1 MTGLAF
7 YAAFYLL
14 GLSGAA
20 VAAKAWGIDLATAA
34 QSLHDGA
41 RVLLGAYC
49 GQAIVLGLL
58 VYLHVR
64 APKSPVQSRTNA
76 VKAGAIGLIG
86 VLLSF
91 PVVMAAGG
99 LVAWVIWL
107 VRGEPVD
114 MIAHETLR
122 LFMDNPVDGW
132 YIAMVVM
139 VLIIAPM
146 MEEVMYRGL
155 MQTALVEFGIG
166 RWPAIGV
173 TSAIFALM
181 HAGIAAPHA
190 LVALFVFSLGLGC
203 VYERT
208 GRLVAPIVMHAVF
221 NAANFGLALAI
232 A

>member
-1 MTGLAF
+1 M
-7 YAAFYLL
+7 
-14 GLSGAA
+14 
-20 VAAKAWGIDLATAA
+20 
-34 QSLHDGA
+34 
-41 RVLLGAYC
+41 
-49 GQAIVLGLL
+49 
-58 VYLHVR
+58 R

-221 NAANFGLALAI
+221 NAANEVAASIGCRARQLRVFSIPREGHPPPRVVLPGHAVRLRTQPLACRCFRSVATVRSP
-232 A
+232 

>member
-190 LVALFVFSLGLGC
+190 LVARASS
-203 VYERT
+203 
-208 GRLVAPIVMHAVF
+208 P
-221 NAANFGLALAI
+221 
-232 A
+232 